1 MLKKQGRKPSHTA
14 FIFLY
19 LLAYVVSGFLAR
31 LLDVPFALN
40 LSSIV
45 TIFIPLF
52 ILVFPSFFLSWNR
65 LQYTNIHAASP
76 SGVMLSVQLWCC
88 HWLIHLIRVRL
99 REKRQRGEREVGNR
113 IEGEC
118 RIGRVWSLCWIA
130 LEIGSINLSSP
141 PRFVPF
147 LWHTNIQAYT
157 QCAPTASH
165 KCNGKKNGKT
175 PNGWLHFPARKTAV

>member
-1 MLKKQGRKPSHTA
+1 M
-14 FIFLY
+14 
-19 LLAYVVSGFLAR
+19 VSGFLAR